1 MPSWTET
8 QEFLRQRFKLEE
20 DRPEQLRLTFVTQL
34 VPDRNEAQ
42 EVSCSLETQNGE
54 PWLLVRA
61 DICREP
67 SLDPL
72 DALRLGARLRIG
84 GVALVGE
91 VYEVRRAYRLRD
103 LDLAGLAES
112 LQYLALE
119 ASFLRTRARP
129 LPEQPPPTPPPSSQP
144 EQPDEPAEP
153 AQASTPAPDDDSGP
167 GKHWAH

>member
-20 DRPEQLRLTFVTQL
+20 DRPELLKLTFTTQL
-34 VPDRNEAQ
+34 VPGRNEAQ
-42 EVSCSLETQNGE
+42 EVTCALETQNGE

-103 LDLAGLAES
+103 LDLTGLAES

-129 LPEQPPPTPPPSSQP
+129 LPAQPPPTPMP
-144 EQPDEPAEP
+144 EPQADKPAEP
-153 AQASTPAPDDDSGP
+153 AQASPPAPTDDSAP
-167 GKHWAH
+167 GKHWTH